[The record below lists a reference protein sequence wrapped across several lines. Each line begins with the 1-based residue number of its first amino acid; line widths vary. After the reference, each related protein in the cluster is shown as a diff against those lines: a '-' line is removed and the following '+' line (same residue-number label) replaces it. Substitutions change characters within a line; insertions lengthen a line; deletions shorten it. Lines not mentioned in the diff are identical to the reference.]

1 MDKEQIKKNVEFL
14 MKELPGMEIPGVAKV
29 RCKYKKMVDFAKCI
43 GITDKKYIGSE
54 EESIIACPAFAN
66 SYTVKAFYTLIPG
79 VKLVQDGV
87 KRDLALIPTKL
98 LHTSNKYNWENCVPI
113 KPGDV
118 LIAKGRFGKVWVHE
132 ESMRLFVEMLLTVK
146 NQNDELVCQI
156 TSGAAIAAGGY

>member
-79 VKLVQDGV
+79 VKLVQDGL
-87 KRDLALIPTKL
+87 KRDLALVPTKL

-113 KPGDV
+113 KPGDA
-118 LIAKGRFGKVWVHE
+118 LIAKGTFGKVWVHE